1 MVNEKETQCYLD
13 VMYYVGLRR
22 LLWRQWLLEAQGRL
36 LGQDVAGQSAG
47 WLAGRLAGGFL
58 GLVGGRLWMSARA
71 GEHQGKDH
79 SLHGA
84 G

>member
-13 VMYYVGLRR
+13 VMYNVGLRR

-79 SLHGA
+79 SLHVA